1 MPRHKV
7 PASLLSCSLLGLE
20 RLTAAGALGCCEA
33 VVRTH
38 RGHLEDSST
47 GFETKEMVEAS
58 ASKWSIRRFVITDM
72 APTRAFSWLK
82 VATTAFNQEKVL
94 VGAFSVITN
103 LRMELFEA
111 LISTC
116 CVCCCRCGC

>member
-58 ASKWSIRRFVITDM
+58 ASKRSIRRFVITEK
-72 APTRAFSWLK
+72 APTSRPSLMIIGLRTQFHVGRPWGQHPFSI
-82 VATTAFNQEKVL
+82 V
-94 VGAFSVITN
+94 S
-103 LRMELFEA
+103 
-111 LISTC
+111 
-116 CVCCCRCGC
+116 